1 MRYLLDTR
9 VWLWLQA
16 SPTEIRQEA
25 LDVLLDT
32 RNELFLSA
40 VSCWEIAVKYAAG
53 KLPLPAP
60 PAEYV
65 PARLTQSGTSTLAM
79 LPVHALLAAGLP
91 DHHRDPIDRLLV
103 AQAVHE
109 KLTLVTAN
117 RAFAAYDVELLQ
129 I

>member
-9 VWLWLQA
+9 VWLWLQV
-16 SPTEIRQEA
+16 SPTEIRSDALEA
-25 LDVLLDT
+25 LLDT

-40 VSCWEIAVKYAAG
+40 VSCWEIGVKYAAG
-53 KLPLPAP
+53 KLSLPAP

-65 PARLTQSGTSTLAM
+65 PARLKQSGTATLAM
-79 LPVHALLAAGLP
+79 LPEHALLAARLP
-91 DHHRDPIDRLLV
+91 EHHRDPIDRLLV

-117 RAFAAYDVELLQ
+117 PAFAAYDVQLLQ
-129 I
+129 T